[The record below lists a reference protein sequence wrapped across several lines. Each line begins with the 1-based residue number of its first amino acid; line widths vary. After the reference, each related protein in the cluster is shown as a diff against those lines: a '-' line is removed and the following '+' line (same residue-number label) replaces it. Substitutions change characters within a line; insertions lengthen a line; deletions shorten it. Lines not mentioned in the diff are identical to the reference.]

1 MAISSKWIFKS
12 MAYSSQKWNHIR
24 TMSSLLKG
32 STSYI
37 DGQWVGA
44 ASGETFQV
52 TNPATGAVI
61 GSVPNMNAGDTNVA
75 IHAAKNAFESW
86 QQTTVRER
94 SILLRKWFN
103 LCVEHHEDLA
113 KLLTSEQGKPLAEA
127 KGEIG
132 YSNGFLEW
140 FAEEA
145 RRINGEVVPAP
156 TKGKELV
163 FIRQPVGVAAMITP
177 WNFPAAMFTRKAGA
191 ALAAGCT
198 IVLKP
203 AEDTPLTALALAAL
217 AEKAGFPKGVINV
230 VTCEHKNASEVGD
243 ALCKSPD
250 VAAMSFT
257 GSTRVGKI
265 LYRQCADTVKK
276 MALELGG
283 NAPFIVFNSADLDK
297 AVDGLMVA
305 KYRNMGQTC
314 VSANRIFVQD
324 QIYEAFVEKVKTRM
338 EEYLVL
344 GNGMEANVN
353 QGPLIN
359 ENQFKKVCSLVED
372 AKSKGAQVVVGGS
385 PAPNHGSLYYNPT
398 ILTNIKDNMEIFRDE
413 VFGPVVPFIKFT
425 EENEVIKMANDCNT
439 GLAGYFYSN
448 DVGQCWRVGKKLEVG
463 MVGINEGLISTPEA
477 AFGGVKESGL
487 GREGSHHGIDEYTDW
502 KYLCFGGM

>member
-1 MAISSKWIFKS
+1 MASFSSHKWI
-12 MAYSSQKWNHIR
+12 HIR

-32 STSYI
+32 PKTYI

-44 ASGETFQV
+44 KSGDTFEV
-52 TNPATGAVI
+52 KNPSNGAVI
-61 GSVPNMNAGDTNVA
+61 ASVPNMNAGDTNVA
-75 IHAAKNAFESW
+75 IDAARKAFVSW
-86 QQTTVRER
+86 QETTVRER
-94 SILLRKWFN
+94 SLLLRKWFN
-103 LCVEHHEDLA
+103 LCVEHQEDLA

-145 RRINGEVVPAP
+145 RRIYGEVVPAP
-156 TKGKELV
+156 AKGKELV

-217 AEKAGFPKGVINV
+217 AEQAGFPKGVVNV
-230 VTCEHKNASEVGD
+230 VTCKHENASEVGN
-243 ALCKSPD
+243 ALCKSPH

-314 VSANRIFVQD
+314 VSANRVFVQD
-324 QIYEAFVEKVKTRM
+324 KVFEAFVEKVKGRM
-338 EEYLVL
+338 EAQLVL
-344 GNGMEANVN
+344 GDGMKANVN

-372 AKSKGAQVVVGGS
+372 AKVKGAQVVMGGQ
-385 PAPNHGSLYYNPT
+385 PATSNGPLFYNPT
-398 ILTNIKDNMEIFRDE
+398 ILTNVNSSMELFKDEI
-413 VFGPVVPFIKFT
+413 FGPVVSFIRFKD
-425 EENEVIKMANDCNT
+425 EKEVIEMANDCPT

-487 GREGSHHGIDEYTDW
+487 GREGSHHGIDEYTEW
-502 KYLCFGGM
+502 KYLCFGGMQ